1 MEKRKKTR
9 KAQKKKKEGKKGRKK
24 GRIWN
29 EGKDKDKRISSERT
43 YFIQFDIDRW
53 LDIFMPYLID
63 VRAARIVRYQIK
75 CKCVYMYIDNN

>member
-43 YFIQFDIDRW
+43 YFI
-53 LDIFMPYLID
+53 
-63 VRAARIVRYQIK
+63 
-75 CKCVYMYIDNN
+75 